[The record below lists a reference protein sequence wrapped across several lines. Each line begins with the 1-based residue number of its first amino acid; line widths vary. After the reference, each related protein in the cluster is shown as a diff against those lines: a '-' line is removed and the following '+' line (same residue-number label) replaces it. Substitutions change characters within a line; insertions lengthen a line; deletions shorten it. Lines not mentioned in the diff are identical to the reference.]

1 MTTPAPHRSALGAR
15 LTAFLGLV
23 LLFLSA
29 VLMDI
34 SHGLFS
40 ADDFASRVAAS
51 LGDERVSSFVAAK
64 ITDVVIAE
72 RPDLTAIRPL
82 LVGTADGLVGSGPF
96 RAVAR
101 SALKTAHR
109 AFFSQTGEDV
119 LLSVPDVGVLVQS
132 ALGGMNPEL
141 AAKIPKRLE
150 TVLAKLPQ
158 SKLGAT
164 VVTARRILTRVA
176 WLQRGLFLLSIAL
189 IIGGIL
195 AHPQRREGL
204 MRAGVGLVVLAL
216 LLALVIPA
224 GRLVALLVTH
234 DPAARGAVFGVWRAY
249 FLPLL
254 GFIYWFGGTGVILAA
269 ASNSLHERTDPFAGL
284 RQLARLW
291 AEPPT
296 ERGQRLL
303 WILCVSVAG
312 GVVLS
317 WPSSVVTVVAV
328 IGGLLLVFAALREL
342 FRLLLENV
350 PEHTGSPRA
359 ASGRRWPLRAAVAF
373 VVPAALVALLF
384 FWRRPMD
391 APAAST
397 EVVACNGAPELC
409 DRRIDQV
416 SFPAA
421 HNAMSNAEI
430 PGWMFPHHSVAFPG
444 QLQNGVRA
452 LLIDI
457 HYGFPGAERIKTDLE
472 GEGATREKLV
482 GAVGEEGFEAA
493 QRIRDRLVGVDEG
506 HRGLY
511 FCHGFCELGA
521 YEVVPA
527 LRGIRDWLVVHPDE
541 VLLIV
546 IEDYVTPEE
555 IAQAFEDSGLMEFVY
570 TGPITTWPTLR
581 SMILSGG
588 RVLVFTES
596 GKPGVDWLHP
606 AFESFQETPYTFHT
620 PEEFSCKPNRGGTSA
635 PLFQVNHWI
644 ETTPAPRPSNA
655 AIVNTYDVLMKRAR
669 SLPEGARAQA
679 DLHRRGLCR
688 HRGHREGDAEAEWP
702 GYGGREIARTED

>member
-1 MTTPAPHRSALGAR
+1 MGFA
-15 LTAFLGLV
+15 GLV

-34 SHGLFS
+34 SHGLFD
-40 ADDFASRVAAS
+40 ADDFANRVATS
-51 LGDERVSSFVAAK
+51 LGDERVSSYVAAEV
-64 ITDVVIAE
+64 TDVLVKE
-72 RPDLTAIRPL
+72 RPDLTAVRPL
-82 LVGTADGLVGSGPF
+82 IVGTVQGLVGSAPF

-101 SALKTAHR
+101 SALKSAHR
-109 AFFSQTGEDV
+109 TFYSRTGEEV

-132 ALGGMNPEL
+132 ALGGMNPDL
-141 AAKIPKRLE
+141 AAKIPKGIE
-150 TVLAKLPQ
+150 TVVARLPG
-158 SKLGAT
+158 SKLGTTLVT
-164 VVTARRILTRVA
+164 VRRTLTQVA
-176 WLQRGLFLLSIAL
+176 WLQRGLLLVSIAL
-189 IIGGIL
+189 IIGGTL
-195 AHPQRREGL
+195 AHPERRTGL
-204 MRAGVGLVVLAL
+204 MRAGVGLVVVAL
-216 LLALVIPA
+216 LLALVIPV
-224 GRLVALLVTH
+224 GRLVALLLTH
-234 DPAARGAVFGVWRAY
+234 DPATRGAVFGLWRAY

-254 GFIYWFGGTGVILAA
+254 GFTYWLGGTGVILAA
-269 ASNSLHERTDPFAGL
+269 ASNSLHEKTDPFEGL
-284 RQLARLW
+284 RRFARL
-291 AEPPT
+291 ATAPPAA
-296 ERGQRLL
+296 RGPRLL
-303 WILCVSVAG
+303 WIVCAAAAG
-312 GVVLS
+312 AVVLT

-328 IGGLLLVFAALREL
+328 LGGLLLVFAALREL

-359 ASGRRWPLRAAVAF
+359 TSSRRWPLRAAVAF
-373 VVPAALVALLF
+373 VVPAVLVALLF
-384 FWRRPMD
+384 LWRRPMD
-391 APAAST
+391 QPVIAT
-397 EVVACNGAPELC
+397 EVTVCNGAPQLC

-457 HYGFPGAERIKTDLE
+457 HYGFPGAARIKTDLE

-506 HRGLY
+506 RRGLY

-521 YEVVPA
+521 YPVVPA
-527 LRGIRDWLVVHPDE
+527 LEGIRDWLLVNPGEVV
-541 VLLIV
+541 LFV

-555 IAQAFEDSGLMEFVY
+555 IAKAFEDSGLMAMVY
-570 TGPITTWPTLR
+570 TGPITPWPTLR
-581 SMILSGG
+581 SMSLSGG
-588 RVLVFTES
+588 RLLVFTES
-596 GKPGVDWLHP
+596 GKPGVDWIHP

-655 AIVNTYDVLMKRAR
+655 EIVNSYDALLKRAR
-669 SLPEGARAQA
+669 TCEKE
-679 DLHRRGLCR
+679 RGLKPTYI
-688 HRGHREGDAEAEWP
+688 GVDFADIGDIVKVTRTLNGLDTAGTPGSGEA
-702 GYGGREIARTED
+702 GK

>member
-1 MTTPAPHRSALGAR
+1 MTTPARQRSALGAR
-15 LTAFLGLV
+15 LMAGIGLV

-40 ADDFASRVAAS
+40 ADDFANRVAAS

-64 ITDVVIAE
+64 ITDVVIDQ

-82 LVGTADGLVGSGPF
+82 LVGTADGLVGSAPF

-101 SALKTAHR
+101 TALKSAHR
-109 AFFSQTGEDV
+109 AFFSRTGEDV

-141 AAKIPKRLE
+141 AAKVPKRLE
-150 TVLAKLPQ
+150 TVVAKLPQ
-158 SKLGAT
+158 SKLGT
-164 VVTARRILTRVA
+164 TLVMVRRTLNQVA
-176 WLQRGLFLLSIAL
+176 WLQRGLLLL
-189 IIGGIL
+189 GLGLFIGGIL
-195 AHPQRREGL
+195 AHPERRQGL
-204 MRAGVGLVVLAL
+204 MRAGVGLVALAL

-234 DPAARGAVFGVWRAY
+234 DSATRGAVFGVWRAY

-303 WILCVSVAG
+303 WILCVAVAG
-312 GVVLS
+312 AVVLA

-350 PEHTGSPRA
+350 PEHAGSPRA
-359 ASGRRWPLRAAVAF
+359 ASGRRWPLRTAVAF
-373 VVPAALVALLF
+373 LVPATLVALLF
-384 FWRRPMD
+384 LWRRPMD
-391 APAAST
+391 APAVST
-397 EVVACNGAPELC
+397 EVVACNGAPQLC

-457 HYGFPGAERIKTDLE
+457 HYGFPGAARIKTDLE

-527 LRGIRDWLVVHPDE
+527 LQGIRDWLVVNPDE

-555 IAQAFEDSGLMEFVY
+555 IAKAFEDSGLMEFVY
-570 TGPITTWPTLR
+570 TGPITPWPTLR
-581 SMILSGG
+581 SMILAGG

-596 GKPGVDWLHP
+596 GKPGVPWLHP
-606 AFESFQETPYTFHT
+606 AFESFQETPYTFHS

-655 AIVNTYDVLMKRAR
+655 AIVNTYDMLLKRAR
-669 SLPEGARAQA
+669 TCEKE
-679 DLHRRGLCR
+679 RGLKPTYI
-688 HRGHREGDAEAEWP
+688 GVDFADIGDIVKAT
-702 GYGGREIARTED
+702 RTLNGLDTAGMK